1 MRSYALLLSFTLLA
15 SSPLAP
21 ALSAPEL
28 TPPPKPTLA
37 QALRYAV
44 EKKLAEQWA
53 EAHPGA
59 LAALLKQMRQSMP
72 SQTAVLP
79 IYMEQSAV
87 RTRWMTSWD
96 DPKALPPPLRPSLES
111 DTYQAP
117 KAIAAAAR
125 TQGKS
130 VLLYE
135 GIENDGDT
143 DTLARSLKADLGDG
157 KWDGYVLGFKCEE
170 VTQGKDPLDS
180 LVRAVNLSLQKHA
193 GITDTKQ

>member
-1 MRSYALLLSFTLLA
+1 MRLA
-15 SSPLAP
+15 FLRMIHADPLD
-21 ALSAPEL
+21 L
-28 TPPPKPTLA
+28 TPTNYSRADISIPTFDDE
-37 QALRYAV
+37 AV

-59 LAALLKQMRQSMP
+59 LAALLKQMRHSMP

-87 RTRWMTSWD
+87 RMRWMTSWD

-117 KAIAAAAR
+117 EAIAAAAR

-143 DTLARSLKADLGDG
+143 DILARSLKADLGDG
-157 KWDGYVLGFKCEE
+157 KWDGYVLDFKREE
-170 VTQGKDPLDS
+170 VTQGKYPLDS
-180 LVRAVNLSLQKHA
+180 LIRAVNLPLQKRPR
-193 GITDTKQ
+193 ITDTKH